1 MQKRVLTDKRLGE
14 KVVEA
19 VHDSGLKILICEKKD
34 FNSAFAIF
42 GTKYG
47 SIDTEF
53 SKNGEELVRVPE
65 GIAHFLEHKLFENE
79 DGDAFLK
86 YAKTGASANA
96 YTSFDRTCY
105 LFGCSEKFKENLDI
119 LLDFVRKPYF
129 SEQTVQKEQGIIGQ
143 EIKMYDDEPGWCSFF
158 NLLGAMYRNHPVKIN
173 IAGTVES
180 IAEITDK
187 LLYSCYHTFYNMSN
201 MFLCIAGNVDA
212 DGILKTV
219 DETVTERN
227 VVKIERTMFSEPK
240 NIKTAY
246 IEQKMPVSMPI
257 FSLGI
262 KLKPKAE
269 ESYKNIVINEMI
281 LDLLIGSSTDLYAE
295 LLNNKL
301 INKSFETE
309 YFFGR
314 GYSALLFQ
322 GMSENP
328 EKVRDILKEELLK
341 MQENGIDRK
350 VFEGIKKDYI
360 GKCLTDWDNPED
372 IVSVL
377 VDSVFTPDGP
387 FGEMQAVRAI
397 TAEDIE
403 KKIKEINLENISLS
417 VINPV
422 E

>member
-1 MQKRVLTDKRLGE
+1 
-14 KVVEA
+14 
-19 VHDSGLKILICEKKD
+19 
-34 FNSAFAIF
+34 
-42 GTKYG
+42 
-47 SIDTEF
+47 
-53 SKNGEELVRVPE
+53 
-65 GIAHFLEHKLFENE
+65 
-79 DGDAFLK
+79 
-86 YAKTGASANA
+86 
-96 YTSFDRTCY
+96 
-105 LFGCSEKFKENLDI
+105 
-119 LLDFVRKPYF
+119 
-129 SEQTVQKEQGIIGQ
+129 
-143 EIKMYDDEPGWCSFF
+143 
-158 NLLGAMYRNHPVKIN
+158 
-173 IAGTVES
+173 
-180 IAEITDK
+180 
-187 LLYSCYHTFYNMSN
+187 
-201 MFLCIAGNVDA
+201 
-212 DGILKTV
+212 
-219 DETVTERN
+219 
-227 VVKIERTMFSEPK
+227 
-240 NIKTAY
+240 
-246 IEQKMPVSMPI
+246 
-257 FSLGI
+257 
-262 KLKPKAE
+262 
-269 ESYKNIVINEMI
+269 MI

-397 TAEDIE
+397 TAEDVE
-403 KKIKEINLENISLS
+403 EKIKEINLENISLS